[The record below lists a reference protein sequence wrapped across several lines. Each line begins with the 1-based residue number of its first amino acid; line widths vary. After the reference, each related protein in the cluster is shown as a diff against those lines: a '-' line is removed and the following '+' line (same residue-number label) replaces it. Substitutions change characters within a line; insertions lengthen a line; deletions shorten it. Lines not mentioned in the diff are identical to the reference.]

1 MRDLCH
7 PSVILNYFF
16 AGRLLHG
23 QPPRAIKRLG
33 NIFVIN
39 VVLRCLVLVVVIALP
54 KRFSGFTKL
63 QSK

>member
-7 PSVILNYFF
+7 PSVILNYLF
-16 AGRLLHG
+16 AGRRLHG
-23 QPPRAIKRLG
+23 QPPRVIKRLG
-33 NIFVIN
+33 NVFVTN
-39 VVLRCLVLVVVIALP
+39 VVLRCLVLFVVIGLP